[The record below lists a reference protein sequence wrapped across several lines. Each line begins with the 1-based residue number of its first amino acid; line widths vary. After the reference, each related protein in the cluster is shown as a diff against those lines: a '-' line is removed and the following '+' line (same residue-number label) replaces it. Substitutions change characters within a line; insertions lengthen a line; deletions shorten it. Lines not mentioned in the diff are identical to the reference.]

1 MNAWTSPEDAA
12 RRRFAAESRV
22 AGVRDWSSS
31 CSCGHFS
38 PEAIQTGPHG
48 AVHHDVPD
56 PHRESA
62 EHVGIDLG
70 GQLGTPAGLL
80 LDLLPDPADRLVV
93 ELDRAGDRN
102 RKQPVLLG
110 PEAVELSPDAEHDRH
125 AVPFGEH
132 LEETD
137 EPLVGPR
144 DQPRYGVLLLLGAE
158 VRREEEDLEV
168 PVLVE
173 RVGELPELLVDLV
186 ERVVLLRNLE
196 ERARVDLRDL
206 LHQPAEPPFVR
217 PPSPGARAEKSNSSS
232 VSSIRRLWSS
242 PVSVFRATF
251 SVARTVRSAT
261 SLRIWSIARLVSLS
275 ISRRVR
281 SMSSSR
287 VFAASDFASSSRRS
301 AARRARLTMSSDC
314 SRASRSRSRYSLRIW
329 SASARVR
336 SAASMDSSIARL
348 RRSRASAI
356 RGKAS
361 LRRMNRVIANAI
373 SVQIISP
380 TLGVT
385 RKLPPPPPPLL
396 LLDPPLELPPEA
408 CARTTSAD
416 VANPGIS
423 RRRGS
428 RRSGRR

>member
-217 PPSPGARAEKSNSSS
+217 PPSPGARAEKSNSS
-232 VSSIRRLWSS
+232 R
-242 PVSVFRATF
+242 
-251 SVARTVRSAT
+251 
-261 SLRIWSIARLVSLS
+261 
-275 ISRRVR
+275 
-281 SMSSSR
+281 
-287 VFAASDFASSSRRS
+287 
-301 AARRARLTMSSDC
+301 
-314 SRASRSRSRYSLRIW
+314 
-329 SASARVR
+329 
-336 SAASMDSSIARL
+336 DSSIAGL

-361 LRRMNRVIANAI
+361 LRRMNSVIANAI